1 MFYDQK
7 SKCVI
12 LDGVDTN
19 HDYFEIDN
27 VTYQAIPLD
36 ENSKKGLG
44 INSSVF
50 RAVREDGDEFESL
63 IVKVCNFADENNNE
77 KATRRRERFQREI
90 EAMKLSLNHGKQN
103 LVVSL
108 KGTGCISVHHR
119 WRDYNDRERRKDQTH
134 QCFLMES
141 ADLTLADYL
150 SLELEISFQQRILLC
165 TELIRSVRALHEIG
179 VYHRDIKPENVLR
192 CAEGWKIGDLG
203 LVRFRDDDSEAE
215 SREKIGPPRWMSP
228 EAFNKAYCIQRPN
241 NGYIDR
247 QLDERSDVYQ
257 LGKVCWHILQGDIP
271 NGCLMSK
278 DFVEGDDQIYGCILK
293 PMLRYQRTERPLLS
307 EIENRLK
314 PFMRKHSL

>member
-7 SKCVI
+7 SNCVK
-12 LDGVDTN
+12 LEGVDTN
-19 HDYFEIDN
+19 RDYFEIDN

-36 ENSKKGLG
+36 ENSNKGLG

-50 RAVREDGDEFESL
+50 RAVRDDGDEFESL

-77 KATRRRERFQREI
+77 KATQRRGRFQREI
-90 EAMKLSLNHGKQN
+90 EAMKLSLDRGKQN

-108 KGTGCISVHHR
+108 KGTGRIRVLHR
-119 WRDYNDRERRKDQTH
+119 WRDHLEREQRRVRTH
-134 QCFLMES
+134 KCFLMES
-141 ADLTLADYL
+141 AELNLAEFL

-165 TELIRSVRALHEIG
+165 AELIRSVRALHEIG

-192 CAEGWKIGDLG
+192 CGDGWKIGDLG
-203 LVRFRDDDSEAE
+203 LVGFRDDDSEAE

-257 LGKVCWHILQGDIP
+257 LGKVCWYILQGDIP

-278 DFVEGDDQIYGCILK
+278 DFVEGDDNIYGSILK
-293 PMLRYQRTERPLLS
+293 PMLRYQRIERPLLS
-307 EIENRLK
+307 EIENRLL
-314 PFMRKHSL
+314 PIMRKHSL